1 MLTNDIAIEV
11 VEQTTKRLKRH
22 INIMNH
28 TGMILASS
36 DSTRVNQIHDG
47 AVQVLKTGKS
57 LTIHKKDLAKW
68 MTAKPGINLPI
79 EFQGKIIG
87 VIGITGNPD
96 EIWEFGELVKMN
108 TEMMITQAH
117 VFEQSEWK
125 QRVRDQLF
133 HELIQENVSPQVIED
148 QVKQAPFQL
157 VPPFQV
163 SLIRANAIN
172 MKRSAL
178 LNYISTFFNEHTT
191 LIGYVTVDQVYLL
204 TTAQASDTL
213 SKKMQ
218 KLHGLLQQKN
228 VSFHIATGTA
238 RNDLF
243 SIASSYH
250 EAKAGLEL
258 GTGPITSFQDVQ
270 TRALLRETPSHSQR
284 HYYESILAD
293 LAEKYID
300 TLEHF
305 FTHNGNIGECAKS
318 MFIHRNSLVYRLKK
332 IQDSTGYD
340 PQLFDD
346 SVPLQ
351 IAIWLKRLDEDEI
364 RL

>member
-11 VEQTTKRLKRH
+11 VEQTTRRLNRH

-28 TGMILASS
+28 NGMILASS
-36 DSTRVNQIHDG
+36 DPTRVNQIHDG
-47 AVQVLKTGKS
+47 AVHVLKTGES
-57 LTIHKKDLAKW
+57 LTIHKKDRAKW

-79 EFQGKIIG
+79 EFQGTIIG
-87 VIGITGNPD
+87 VIGITGNPA

-117 VFEQSEWK
+117 LFEQSEWK

-133 HELIQENVSPQVIED
+133 HELIQENASPQSLTNKA
-148 QVKQAPFQL
+148 KQATFQL

-163 SLIRANAIN
+163 SLIRANAVN
-172 MKRSAL
+172 MKRSVL
-178 LNYISTFFNEHTT
+178 LNLLSTIFNEQTT
-191 LIGYVTVDQVYLL
+191 LIGYATVDQVYLL
-204 TTAQASDTL
+204 TTAQHSDTV
-213 SKKMQ
+213 SKKVQ
-218 KLHGLLQQKN
+218 KLHALLQQKN
-228 VSFHIATGTA
+228 VSVHIATGTA
-238 RNDLF
+238 RDDLS
-243 SIASSYH
+243 SIASSYQ

-258 GTGPITSFQDVQ
+258 GKGPVTSFHEIQ
-270 TRALLRETPSHSQR
+270 TRALLREMPSQSQK
-284 HYYESILAD
+284 HYYESILGD
-293 LAEKYID
+293 LAEKYLD

-332 IQDSTGYD
+332 IHDSTGYD
-340 PQLFDD
+340 PQRFDD

-351 IAIWLKRLDEDEI
+351 IAIWLKRLNEDEI